1 MARSPTLSH
10 PFRRYVSDERM
21 QRETDADQERIRRA
35 LRRQRWQLLARLH
48 RALDPVFVV
57 LSAIWLIL
65 VIIELATGALPRS
78 LEIVVWVIWG
88 LFVAEYLAGLLIAP
102 TRSLYLRKRWLTA
115 LSLVLPAFRIIRIAS
130 LLRFVGAARLARSVG
145 LLRVFASINRGLAAL
160 GQTARRRGVAYVVAA
175 TAIVLLVGS
184 AGMSFFEGSAAAAN
198 VGAAEPSSGLNA
210 YADSLWWTAYAMS
223 TGAPSVPTTGEG
235 RLLGWLLSIYGLAVF
250 GYLTAILAS
259 HFVGRD
265 VGVAPAIA
273 RPGGGAPGS
282 PPPTPRGGA
291 PDRPAR

>member
-1 MARSPTLSH
+1 
-10 PFRRYVSDERM
+10 M
-21 QRETDADQERIRRA
+21 QAETGAQRDRTRRA

-48 RALDPVFVV
+48 RALDPVFIV

-65 VIIELATGALPRS
+65 VVIELATGALPRS

-88 LFVAEYLAGLLIAP
+88 LFVAEFLAGLLIAP
-102 TRSLYLRKRWLTA
+102 ARSLYLRKRWLTA
-115 LSLVLPAFRIIRIAS
+115 LSLVLPAFRIIRVAS
-130 LLRFVGAARLARSVG
+130 LLRFVSAARLARSVG
-145 LLRVFASINRGLAAL
+145 LLRVFTSINRGLAAL
-160 GQTARRRGVAYVVAA
+160 GQTARRRGVAYVIAA

-184 AGMSFFEGSAAAAN
+184 AGMSFFEGPAAAAN
-198 VGAAEPSSGLNA
+198 VGAAEPSTGLSA
-210 YADSLWWTAYAMS
+210 YANALWWTAYAMS

-265 VGVAPAIA
+265 VAVAPVIA
-273 RPGGGAPGS
+273 RPGAGGRSSTGPG
-282 PPPTPRGGA
+282 
-291 PDRPAR
+291 